1 MTDLW
6 LISVPLD
13 KTTSASVEKL
23 KHTITKTQVASYWNF
38 SIPDLKVGVL
48 DSLLSVSDNLSNLDI
63 LTESVIKQTCQCM
76 HKVMEPKEEIVH
88 QNILVNG
95 GPSLNQSNTP
105 AQPKAY
111 LTSLRV
117 NLMKYVTKFQW
128 DKGKYSTAV
137 PLSSLV
143 EIIGKVHT
151 I

>member
-76 HKVMEPKEEIVH
+76 NKVMEPTEEVVR

-95 GPSLNQSNTP
+95 
-105 AQPKAY
+105 
-111 LTSLRV
+111 V
-117 NLMKYVTKFQW
+117 NLMEYVAKFQW
-128 DKGKYSTAV
+128 DKAKYSTAL

-143 EIIGKVHT
+143 EIIGKVYT